1 MLTLTPSPPKQTVC
15 TDPPYFVEGMKELNR
30 DVALLAAA
38 CADAICKSVQYYEG
52 DAWAF
57 GTLPQCETLAGV
69 AEVRAKSLLVAPQT
83 SGAMVDQV
91 MTVLRSVESLRSVA
105 CACRQSVQLAFLL
118 PHVDTEASSRV
129 FPIIHLVGH
138 AASDVG
144 SDTVVALEA
153 DSRERVPAARRAAL
167 RYRAV
172 EAARGEAQAFLQET
186 ELPETSRRMTR
197 AALWCMILAGENMAR
212 IAARLAAG

>member
-1 MLTLTPSPPKQTVC
+1 
-15 TDPPYFVEGMKELNR
+15 MKELNR

-105 CACRQSVQLAFLL
+105 CASRQSVQLAWLL
-118 PHVDTEASSRV
+118 PNADPDAAKAV
-129 FPIIHLVGH
+129 FPYIHAVGH
-138 AASDVG
+138 ASGDVG
-144 SDTVVALEA
+144 SDTVLALEA
-153 DSRERVPAARRAAL
+153 EPRERVQVARRAAL

-172 EAARGEAQAFLQET
+172 EAARGEAQAFLQTT
-186 ELPETSRRMTR
+186 ELPDIARRMTR
-197 AALWCMILAGENMAR
+197 AAIWCMIVSGENMAR